1 MKKSIV
7 VAVMSALL
15 LALALPAFAQVQETP
30 QAQLEA
36 LIDTIRSKIQQ
47 GNRTEESLQ
56 AEIKQFDALLA
67 QYKDNKTDEVA
78 QILFMKATLYTEVFD
93 DTEKGIA
100 LLEKLQTDF
109 PETERGKHATQMI
122 AALKKQ
128 AELGVGKTFPDFN
141 EKNLEG
147 EPLSIAKYKGKIVL
161 IDFWATWCGPCIAE
175 LPNVLSAYKKHHDQ
189 GFEIIGISLD
199 SDRDKLTSFIK
210 EKGMTWP
217 QYFDGQGWQTK
228 LAQDYG
234 INSIPATFLLDGN
247 GTVIAK
253 DLRGDDL
260 EQKVAAALAKK

>member
-1 MKKSIV
+1 
-7 VAVMSALL
+7 
-15 LALALPAFAQVQETP
+15 
-30 QAQLEA
+30 
-36 LIDTIRSKIQQ
+36 
-47 GNRTEESLQ
+47 
-56 AEIKQFDALLA
+56 
-67 QYKDNKTDEVA
+67 
-78 QILFMKATLYTEVFD
+78 MKATLYTEVFG

-109 PETERGKHATQMI
+109 PETERGKHAAQMI

-141 EKNLEG
+141 EKSLNG
-147 EPLSIAKYKGKIVL
+147 EPLSIAKYKGNIVL
-161 IDFWATWCGPCIAE
+161 VDFWATWCGPCIAE
-175 LPNVLSAYKKHHDQ
+175 LPNVLNAYKKHHDQ

-247 GTVIAK
+247 GTIIAK

-260 EQKVAAALAKK
+260 EQKVAAALANK